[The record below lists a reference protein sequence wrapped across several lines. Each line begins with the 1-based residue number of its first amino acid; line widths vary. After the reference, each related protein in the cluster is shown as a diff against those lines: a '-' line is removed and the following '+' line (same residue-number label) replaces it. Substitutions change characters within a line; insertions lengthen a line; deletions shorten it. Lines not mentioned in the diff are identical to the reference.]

1 MKDYKNIQLKT
12 ISVQPNEKE
21 IVHQNIIGINK
32 HYPKK
37 NYLILSKND
46 FGKNKRLNVGIF
58 NKKTNFIISN
68 ENSIYMLDEDGNLH
82 VPEIDKIINKKLDKE
97 QFLLYG
103 IPCFNMENLTEI
115 ELNINEENNEENNE
129 EKIKIK
135 LDFFLGLELYDYIM
149 DPNINIDETHKYLF
163 DLIINKDE
171 SKIDIDKT
179 FLINSNYFFLIGFL
193 FNFYNNQMSLT
204 VNNLTFNI
212 YIFTAILNVLGAS
225 YSIRFDKNINNFLI
239 RFKLPIIF
247 KYLLKTFLKEKIDS
261 SENTFYYKLIKYFE
275 DNNIDFNES
284 KKIINSKFKMFR
296 NFKYSIFDKIES
308 INYKNFID
316 YLKNNKDES
325 DEFTKTLEFYINS
338 GIIELIPIRDL
349 KFIELKES
357 VKAYDFITEGFE
369 DSTNYVLP
377 GTPLM
382 KNSDG
387 DILAVMGVWTEDA
400 AKEADEKFGITI
412 KQNLLNPL
420 TGNVNQWIGID
431 SILGLYNFT
440 N

>member
-1 MKDYKNIQLKT
+1 MKDYKNIHLKT
-12 ISVQPNEKE
+12 ISVQPNTKE
-21 IVHQNIIGINK
+21 IVHQSTIGINK

-82 VPEIDKIINKKLDKE
+82 VPKIDEIINKKLDKE
-97 QFLLYG
+97 QYLLYG
-103 IPCFNMENLTEI
+103 IPCFNMDTISEI
-115 ELNINEENNEENNE
+115 NLNIND
-129 EKIKIK
+129 EKVKIK
-135 LDFFLGLELYDYIM
+135 LDFFLGLELYNYILNP
-149 DPNINIDETHKYLF
+149 DIDIEETHKYLF
-163 DLIINKDE
+163 ELIINKE
-171 SKIDIDKT
+171 EIENEVKIDINKT
-179 FLINSNYFFLIGFL
+179 FLINSNPFFLIGFL
-193 FNFYNNQMSLT
+193 FNFYNEKMSLT
-204 VNNLTFNI
+204 IKTDKNYTFNI
-212 YIFTAILNVLGAS
+212 YIFTAILNILGAS
-225 YSIRFDKNINNFLI
+225 YSIRFDKEINDFLI
-239 RFKLPIIF
+239 RFKLPVLF
-247 KYLLKTFLKEKIDS
+247 KYLLKSFLKDKIES
-261 SENTFYYKLIKYFE
+261 VKNTFYYKLIKYFE
-275 DNNIDFNES
+275 NENINFNES
-284 KKIINSKFKMFR
+284 KKIINNKFKMFR
-296 NFKYSIFDKIES
+296 NFKYSIFDKVKI
-308 INYKNFID
+308 INYKDFAN
-316 YLKNNKDES
+316 YLDNLDNDKSSNI
-325 DEFTKTLEFYINS
+325 LEFYINS
-338 GIIELIPIRDL
+338 GIIELIPIKDL
-349 KFIELKES
+349 KFIEINEP

-369 DSTNYVLP
+369 DSTNYILP